1 LNNWR
6 LIISGFNNA
15 AVNMAIDEAIFL
27 NTLKKEGPPT
37 LRIYGWKP
45 AAYSLGYFQDAS
57 SELDLEAC
65 RRDDVAYV
73 RRMTGGGIIYHHQEL
88 TYSLTCRK
96 EDIDAKDIKQSFKK
110 LCSFLIKT
118 YEKMGLKAAYADEIG
133 LIKADEREFSSFC
146 FAANEACDIIIKG
159 RKIGGNAQRRRK
171 GVIFQHGSIPLKL
184 DIHRC
189 LNMLKN
195 PDYKSINRFC
205 SLESLLKKP
214 LTFYE
219 LEHILIESFKETLK
233 TDLMLSDLTEAEL
246 ETVSALK
253 DDKYDNL
260 NWNLRLQQKTISEYE
275 SNSEN
280 EETCLAEQ
288 ED

>member
-1 LNNWR
+1 M
-6 LIISGFNNA
+6 
-15 AVNMAIDEAIFL
+15 AVDEAIFL
-27 NTLKKEGPPT
+27 NILKKGGPPT
-37 LRIYGWKP
+37 LRIYGWRP

-65 RRDDVAYV
+65 RRDDISYV
-73 RRMTGGGIIYHHQEL
+73 RRMTGGGIIYHDEEL

-96 EDIDAKDIKQSFKK
+96 DDINAKDIKQSFKK
-110 LCSFLIKT
+110 ISSFLIKT
-118 YEKMGLKAAYADEIG
+118 YEKLGLKASYADEIG
-133 LIKADEREFSSFC
+133 LNKTDEREFSSFC

-195 PDYKSINRFC
+195 PDYSSVNRFC

-219 LEHILIESFKETLK
+219 LEHILIESFKETFK
-233 TDLMLSDLTEAEL
+233 TNLMLSDLGESETEAV
-246 ETVSALK
+246 TALK
-253 DDKYDNL
+253 DDKYENL
-260 NWNLRLQQKTISEYE
+260 KWNLRLQQEAISEYE
-275 SNSEN
+275 PDSNN

-288 ED
+288 EN